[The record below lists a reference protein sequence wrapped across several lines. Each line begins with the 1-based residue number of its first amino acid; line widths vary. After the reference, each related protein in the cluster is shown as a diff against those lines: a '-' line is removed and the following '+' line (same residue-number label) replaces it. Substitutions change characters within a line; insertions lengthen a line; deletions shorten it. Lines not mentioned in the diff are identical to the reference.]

1 MILGLYNKYGRLRSN
16 LRQIIYKLSFKSH
29 FGKKIIYFLDP
40 YLRKK
45 PGAEKERA
53 WFRDQYEHPV
63 ERKHTLGEV
72 ISWFEKNNI
81 DFVGSIPN
89 ANFDDGYTSI
99 SNMSGDK
106 GTLFER
112 FFSQIW
118 MLLSPTGAEGGLFI
132 VIGKKRAY

>member
-1 MILGLYNKYGRLRSN
+1 M
-16 LRQIIYKLSFKSH
+16 
-29 FGKKIIYFLDP
+29 DP

-45 PGAEKERA
+45 PGTEKERA

-63 ERKHTLGEV
+63 ERKHTLDEV
-72 ISWFEKNNI
+72 ISWFEKNSI

-99 SNMSGDK
+99 SNMDGDK

-118 MLLSPTGAEGGLFI
+118 MLLSPLNSRSFTSPYIAMVCECQNRVYKFL
-132 VIGKKRAY
+132 V